1 MISMKKDVL
10 KKSVYLCGF
19 MGSGKST
26 AANLLSKRLS
36 LPRVDTD
43 FIISKKEN
51 MPITEIFQKKG
62 EEYFRKK
69 ETRLLTKISHQLPK
83 IVSLGGGTVTREKNI
98 EIIKKRGIL
107 LFLDV
112 DFETVYERVKRNNR
126 RPIVNSKTKEE
137 LKELYDERFKTYS
150 SIADIT
156 VVGENTPEKTAD
168 KIYNALKENG
178 IIK

>member
-10 KKSVYLCGF
+10 KKSVYLSGF

-98 EIIKKRGIL
+98 EIIKKRGICKCEYL
-107 LFLDV
+107 
-112 DFETVYERVKRNNR
+112 
-126 RPIVNSKTKEE
+126 
-137 LKELYDERFKTYS
+137 
-150 SIADIT
+150 
-156 VVGENTPEKTAD
+156 
-168 KIYNALKENG
+168 
-178 IIK
+178 

>member
-1 MISMKKDVL
+1 
-10 KKSVYLCGF
+10 

-51 MPITEIFQKKG
+51 MPITEIFEKKG

-69 ETRLLTKISHQLPK
+69 ETKLVSKISHQLPK
-83 IVSLGGGTVTREKNI
+83 IVSLGGGTVLREKNV
-98 EIIKKRGIL
+98 EIIKRKGML

-112 DFETVYERVKRNNR
+112 DFETVYERIRRNNK
-126 RPIVNSKTKEE
+126 RPIANSKTKEE
-137 LKELYDERFKTYS
+137 LKELYKERLKIYS
-150 SIADIT
+150 SISDIT